1 MKFSKKGLELLKQ
14 LEGFRSKPYLCS
26 AGVPTIGYGS
36 TRYSNGVRISLRH
49 PEINEAKAVEMLI
62 FDVAA
67 FEKDVTMLTKSVVLT
82 QNQFDA
88 LVLFAYNVGS
98 DIDIDTTPE
107 GLGDS
112 ALLKKVLHNPSD
124 ASIAPEFMK
133 WVHAGGK
140 ISNGLIKRRKI
151 ESNLYFAT

>member
-1 MKFSKKGLELLKQ
+1 
-14 LEGFRSKPYLCS
+14 
-26 AGVPTIGYGS
+26 
-36 TRYSNGVRISLRH
+36 
-49 PEINEAKAVEMLI
+49 MLI

-112 ALLKKVLHNPSD
+112 ALLKKVLHNPCA
-124 ASIAPEFMK
+124 ASIASEFMK

-151 ESNLYFAT
+151 ESNLYFAP

>member
-1 MKFSKKGLELLKQ
+1 MKLSKKGLDLLKQ

-26 AGVPTIGYGS
+26 AGVPTIGFGS
-36 TRYSNGVRISLRH
+36 TRYSNGVRVNLKD
-49 PEINEAKAVEMLI
+49 PEITEAKAIEMLLL
-62 FDVAA
+62 DTAA
-67 FEKDVTMLTKSVVLT
+67 FEKDVATLTISAKLN

-98 DIDIDTTPE
+98 DIDIDTIPE

-112 ALLKKVLHNPSD
+112 QLLKKVLENPKD
-124 ASIAPEFMK
+124 KAIENEFMK
-133 WVHAGGK
+133 WVHAKGK
-140 ISNGLIKRRKI
+140 VVDGLVTRRKI

>member
-26 AGVPTIGYGS
+26 AGVPTIGFGS
-36 TRYSNGVRISLRH
+36 TRYSNGVRVSLKD
-49 PEINEAKAVEMLI
+49 PEISETKAVEMLI

-67 FEKDVTMLTKSVVLT
+67 FERDVTMLTKTAVLT

-151 ESNLYFAT
+151 ESNLYFAP